1 MNYPNRKLHRLQ
13 TWDYCAPGFYF
24 VTICAK
30 DKQCVF
36 SRIVDT
42 GEGAVVQLTSV
53 GMIADRCWRRM
64 NGIAP
69 HIKTDYFCIMPNHIH
84 GIVVIED
91 HPKEAARSLPDLI
104 HAYKSAVTR
113 EVNRIVP
120 ADRKNQLW
128 QSSYYD
134 EIIRNDA
141 MLSEIRKYIEDNPR
155 KWAED
160 ELYTI

>member
-1 MNYPNRKLHRLQ
+1 MNYPIRKLHRLK
-13 TWDYCAPGFYF
+13 TWDYSAPGYYF
-24 VTICAK
+24 ITICTK
-30 DKQCVF
+30 EKRCVL
-36 SRIVDT
+36 SSLTDGQLCLTRI
-42 GEGAVVQLTSV
+42 GAV
-53 GMIADRCWRRM
+53 AEKCWLRM
-64 NGIAP
+64 NDIAP
-69 HIKTDYFCIMPNHIH
+69 HISTDYYCIMPNHIH

-160 ELYTI
+160 DLYIHN